1 MNTLKVALVAILIA
15 MSVSAARA
23 DAGDAALGIFGG
35 LLLGE
40 VIGQG
45 RQQPAPPEQVIYV
58 PQQAPAAA
66 YRESP
71 SRSHIPVEQR
81 LGKLQELRDKGLITG
96 AEHATA
102 RQEILNSL

>member
-1 MNTLKVALVAILIA
+1 MNTLKIALLAILIA

-45 RQQPAPPEQVIYV
+45 RQQPAPPGQVIYV
-58 PQQAPAAA
+58 PRQPPAAA

-71 SRSHIPVEQR
+71 SRSYIPVEQR
-81 LGKLQELRDKGLITG
+81 LRKLQELRDKGLITD

-102 RQEILNSL
+102 RQEVLNSL